1 VPTTVIAG
9 KYDLQA
15 RPAAQQALAQSLPYA
30 RFHLFDARHGV
41 LFSDTE
47 ATVCA
52 YQAIQRAA
60 IL

>member
-60 IL
+60 TL